1 MLPSQSS
8 TTIEKEKKK
17 QYCMINIRIA
27 DVIHA
32 GNRKHKSKIFNFEIE
47 NGFFFF
53 KENCFPQGPE
63 R

>member
-53 KENCFPQGPE
+53 
-63 R
+63 